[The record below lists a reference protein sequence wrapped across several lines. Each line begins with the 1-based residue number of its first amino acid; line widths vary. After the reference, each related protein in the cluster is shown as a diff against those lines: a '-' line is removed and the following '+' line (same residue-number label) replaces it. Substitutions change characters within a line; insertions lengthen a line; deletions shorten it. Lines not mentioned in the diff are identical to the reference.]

1 MRELGENV
9 CLKNTTKKMHCTVN
23 YIINLINFQNANEL
37 IKGPELIEL
46 PLISWLSTI
55 AALSIDPY

>member
-1 MRELGENV
+1 MLVV
-9 CLKNTTKKMHCTVN
+9 CLANTEIKMHCTAN
-23 YIINLINFQNANEL
+23 YIINLINFQNANQL

-55 AALSIDPY
+55 AAL

>member
-1 MRELGENV
+1 M
-9 CLKNTTKKMHCTVN
+9 KKMHCTVN

-55 AALSIDPY
+55 PALWIDPY